1 MDRVRDKKSVKVERG
16 RSAAPGQQ
24 DSDSD
29 SGGQKKASK
38 SNNTGN
44 LPKLPDTEPTTETSD
59 FDSVSTTSASYVV
72 SHSDME
78 SLSLDDHQ
86 LDLLMNKS
94 DLSDLDQI
102 DAKTIT
108 GSGSSDEECP
118 RAGTGGSVESVLNL
132 TEGGKLLRPEVG
144 QERCDPGRTDQQAGC
159 EGQDPWCGG
168 GEVDGEAAQVVGA
181 PPLAQDTQSPSGP
194 PVAGGRSEG
203 AECGR
208 SAARGGKQ
216 QYVRAGTQPPPPL
229 PSSPS
234 PALLSVK
241 RQLVGSPTT
250 ADPVDTVRSCPRAEL
265 GKSKAGGVGLSDF
278 DRQGTPDVPRRKGS
292 VSELIAKFSASG
304 SRSNTPERSIT
315 PDSRSLRSA
324 TPDKSGKSA
333 DDSSDGSHKIVGSSK
348 EKLEGN
354 ATGARPKQP
363 RQPAASQANE
373 GLQETLGSA
382 VSHGEIPTANE
393 SERAEL
399 RGLKEFTQKYL
410 KEQAAKNASKKTG
423 PEEEAAARR
432 DPLGC
437 EGGAEGV
444 DSDIEDIDMPPT
456 IRRNSG
462 GAYTSYVFIS
472 NEPSND
478 EVASVVSSSGSY
490 TDPENRVTVN
500 VKETTVSPNTC
511 VVAIQ
516 DGRTSNISIVSTESS
531 ELNSPRQSPTSLDEP
546 PELPTKVKV
555 GIGKD
560 HNDLQQIVYATR
572 ESLRDFS
579 HRSRGGEQDIPR
591 DFIGGGEDEEEEEED
606 PDRGGLANYFTSTL
620 ESSSFIS
627 RRGRPPVIRAAEKVR
642 RQQGSGFEYEDES
655 RGMMI
660 DYSDHQPYRESSS
673 TPVLDVDSDMVEE
686 YEGRDKFKITEV
698 PIDDYS
704 PAHSD
709 VVYDEYDPQVQYD
722 IHYGSGES
730 GDEYIEREEYPRCQ
744 QVYDSE
750 EYSYSEGEQISSG
763 DEFDRE
769 EELRGYN
776 RAIDFTLHTII
787 EESCEDSEPE
797 NRSLRAGNRKRHS
810 DPSELEKYFFYGVGG
825 GNMDQSMQEESEYS
839 DTNSASNSLYTEGP
853 QKETSVDSADLAST
867 RLEKYFL
874 TGFEEKQLHSLDV
887 ISEGGNTDDSGS
899 E

>member
-1 MDRVRDKKSVKVERG
+1 MERA
-16 RSAAPGQQ
+16 RSRQARSH

-29 SGGQKKASK
+29 SGGQKQS
-38 SNNTGN
+38 TTD
-44 LPKLPDTEPTTETSD
+44 PKPSSLPDTEPTTETSD

-108 GSGSSDEECP
+108 GSGSSDEDSP
-118 RAGTGGSVESVLNL
+118 RAQHLNGSVSGGSMESFQYLTGGDRRQES
-132 TEGGKLLRPEVG
+132 G
-144 QERCDPGRTDQQAGC
+144 QERGEGPGRKTDQPGC
-159 EGQDPWCGG
+159 EGQDPGS
-168 GEVDGEAAQVVGA
+168 GEAQSPAQVVA
-181 PPLAQDTQSPSGP
+181 PAEDSPLPGP
-194 PVAGGRSEG
+194 PPVGAGRSEG
-203 AECGR
+203 AECP
-208 SAARGGKQ
+208 SPADKRGSKH
-216 QYVRAGTQPPPPL
+216 VSLPTAPPAHAPAL
-229 PSSPS
+229 SSPS
-234 PALLSVK
+234 PTVQSH
-241 RQLVGSPTT
+241 RQTSEPVSDLVELVRGSPK
-250 ADPVDTVRSCPRAEL
+250 ADQ
-265 GKSKAGGVGLSDF
+265 GKSKAGGVGLSDC

-292 VSELIAKFSASG
+292 VSELIAKFSVK

-324 TPDKSGKSA
+324 TPDKAAKTPPENSDAGKAITHKENDKSA
-333 DDSSDGSHKIVGSSK
+333 IKPDVS
-348 EKLEGN
+348 
-354 ATGARPKQP
+354 TGARPKQP
-363 RQPAASQANE
+363 KQTSSHVNDL
-373 GLQETLGSA
+373 GLTSGSPISHSETP
-382 VSHGEIPTANE
+382 ITNE

-410 KEQAAKNASKKTG
+410 KEQAAKNASKQRSET
-423 PEEEAAARR
+423 EEAAHS
-432 DPLGC
+432 DPLGA
-437 EGGAEGV
+437 EGGVEAEGV

-500 VKETTVSPNTC
+500 VKETAVSSPNTC

-560 HNDLQQIVYATR
+560 HNELQQIVYATR

-579 HRSRGGEQDIPR
+579 HRSRGGEQDVPR
-591 DFIGGGEDEEEEEED
+591 DFLDEDELDHE
-606 PDRGGLANYFTSTL
+606 RNGLANYFTSTL
-620 ESSSFIS
+620 ESSFTS
-627 RRGRPPVIRAAEKVR
+627 RRTRPPVIRAAEKVR
-642 RQQGSGFEYEDES
+642 RQQGTGFEYEDES

-673 TPVLDVDSDMVEE
+673 TPVLDLDADMVDE
-686 YEGRDKFKITEV
+686 YEGGQEKFKITEV
-698 PIDDYS
+698 PVDDYS

-722 IHYGSGES
+722 IHYGSGEWGFELAPPLSELPGSYVMQIHFSGES

-797 NRSLRAGNRKRHS
+797 NKSLKAGNRKRHS

-839 DTNSASNSLYTEGP
+839 DTNSDSNSTYTEQQP
-853 QKETSVDSADLAST
+853 KVIFNLS
-867 RLEKYFL
+867 
-874 TGFEEKQLHSLDV
+874 QLPIFFIV
-887 ISEGGNTDDSGS
+887 FSGDFC
-899 E
+899 

>member
-1 MDRVRDKKSVKVERG
+1 MERG
-16 RSAAPGQQ
+16 RSSAPGH

-38 SNNTGN
+38 SNN

-118 RAGTGGSVESVLNL
+118 RAETGGSVESVLNL
-132 TEGGKLLRPEVG
+132 TEGGKLLRPEV
-144 QERCDPGRTDQQAGC
+144 ERCDPGRTDQQVAGC
-159 EGQDPWCGG
+159 EGQDPSCGGG
-168 GEVDGEAAQVVGA
+168 GEVVDREAAAQVVGA
-181 PPLAQDTQSPSGP
+181 PPTAQDTQSPSGP

-208 SAARGGKQ
+208 SAARAGGKQ
-216 QYVRAGTQPPPPL
+216 QYVKTNPPTHAPPL
-229 PSSPS
+229 PSSPN
-234 PALLSVK
+234 PALLSSVK
-241 RQLVGSPTT
+241 RQLVGSTV
-250 ADPVDTVRSCPRAEL
+250 DPVDAVRSCPRPEL

-333 DDSSDGSHKIVGSSK
+333 DDSDGSHKIVGSKEK

-354 ATGARPKQP
+354 STGARPKQP
-363 RQPAASQANE
+363 RSQPAARQANE

-410 KEQAAKNASKKTG
+410 KEQAAKNASSKKKTE
-423 PEEEAAARR
+423 PEQEPAHS
-432 DPLGC
+432 DSLGC

-555 GIGKD
+555 GVGKD
-560 HNDLQQIVYATR
+560 HNELQQIVYATR

-591 DFIGGGEDEEEEEED
+591 DFMGEDEED
-606 PDRGGLANYFTSTL
+606 LDHDRGGLANYFTSTL

-673 TPVLDVDSDMVEE
+673 TPVLDVDSEMVEG

-698 PIDDYS
+698 PTDDYS

-722 IHYGSGES
+722 IHYGSGEC
-730 GDEYIEREEYPRCQ
+730 PHN
-744 QVYDSE
+744 
-750 EYSYSEGEQISSG
+750 
-763 DEFDRE
+763 
-769 EELRGYN
+769 L
-776 RAIDFTLHTII
+776 
-787 EESCEDSEPE
+787 
-797 NRSLRAGNRKRHS
+797 
-810 DPSELEKYFFYGVGG
+810 
-825 GNMDQSMQEESEYS
+825 
-839 DTNSASNSLYTEGP
+839 
-853 QKETSVDSADLAST
+853 
-867 RLEKYFL
+867 
-874 TGFEEKQLHSLDV
+874 
-887 ISEGGNTDDSGS
+887 
-899 E
+899 

>member
-1 MDRVRDKKSVKVERG
+1 MERG
-16 RSAAPGQQ
+16 RSSAPGH

-29 SGGQKKASK
+29 SGGPKKASK
-38 SNNTGN
+38 SNNNISG

-118 RAGTGGSVESVLNL
+118 RTEAGGSGTGGSVESVLNL
-132 TEGGKLLRPEVG
+132 TEGGKLRPEVG
-144 QERCDPGRTDQQAGC
+144 QERCDPGRTDQAGC
-159 EGQDPWCGG
+159 EGQDPSCGG
-168 GEVDGEAAQVVGA
+168 GDVVEAQVVGA
-181 PPLAQDTQSPSGP
+181 PPPAQDTPQSGP

-208 SAARGGKQ
+208 SAALGGKQ

-324 TPDKSGKSA
+324 TPDKSVKSA
-333 DDSSDGSHKIVGSSK
+333 DDSSDGKIVGSR
-348 EKLEGN
+348 EKTEAN
-354 ATGARPKQP
+354 STGARPKQP
-363 RQPAASQANE
+363 RQLAASQANE

-410 KEQAAKNASKKTG
+410 KEQAAKNASKKTE
-423 PEEEAAARR
+423 PQEEEAARR

-591 DFIGGGEDEEEEEED
+591 DFIGEDED
-606 PDRGGLANYFTSTL
+606 DVDHDRGGLANYFTSTL

-722 IHYGSGES
+722 IHYGSGECPHNL
-730 GDEYIEREEYPRCQ
+730 YPLLSAVGRIIC
-744 QVYDSE
+744 YADS
-750 EYSYSEGEQISSG
+750 I
-763 DEFDRE
+763 FRRV
-769 EELRGYN
+769 RG
-776 RAIDFTLHTII
+776 
-787 EESCEDSEPE
+787 
-797 NRSLRAGNRKRHS
+797 
-810 DPSELEKYFFYGVGG
+810 
-825 GNMDQSMQEESEYS
+825 
-839 DTNSASNSLYTEGP
+839 
-853 QKETSVDSADLAST
+853 
-867 RLEKYFL
+867 
-874 TGFEEKQLHSLDV
+874 
-887 ISEGGNTDDSGS
+887 
-899 E
+899 

>member
-1 MDRVRDKKSVKVERG
+1 MERG
-16 RSAAPGQQ
+16 RSSAPGQQ

-216 QYVRAGTQPPPPL
+216 QNVRAGTHPPTHAPPL
-229 PSSPS
+229 PSSPN
-234 PALLSVK
+234 PALLPVK
-241 RQLVGSPTT
+241 RQVVGSV
-250 ADPVDTVRSCPRAEL
+250 DPVDAVRSCPRAEL

-591 DFIGGGEDEEEEEED
+591 DFIGGGGEDEEEED

-686 YEGRDKFKITEV
+686 YEARDKFKITEV

-722 IHYGSGES
+722 IHYGSGECS
-730 GDEYIEREEYPRCQ
+730 HN
-744 QVYDSE
+744 
-750 EYSYSEGEQISSG
+750 
-763 DEFDRE
+763 
-769 EELRGYN
+769 L
-776 RAIDFTLHTII
+776 
-787 EESCEDSEPE
+787 
-797 NRSLRAGNRKRHS
+797 
-810 DPSELEKYFFYGVGG
+810 
-825 GNMDQSMQEESEYS
+825 
-839 DTNSASNSLYTEGP
+839 
-853 QKETSVDSADLAST
+853 
-867 RLEKYFL
+867 
-874 TGFEEKQLHSLDV
+874 
-887 ISEGGNTDDSGS
+887 
-899 E
+899 